1 MSYSKMEG
9 EQSSDVGKSVDD
21 LTDGQHAI
29 SVSVILDNPSLDVTN
44 LGDDLTGVVV
54 VGDVVPELLSLRL
67 IELSVLVGIVV
78 VKNPLAVLPKLPLL
92 RRYVDIVVN
101 DRGSVLSGVG
111 GIGGVGVVIV
121 VFRRISRSGTLE
133 AHDTSLRFYGVN
145 ELSKGDLA
153 VSV

>member
-1 MSYSKMEG
+1 MSHSKMKG
-9 EQSSDVGKSVDD
+9 EQSSDIVESIKD
-21 LTDGQHAI
+21 LTNGQLAV
-29 SVSVILDNPSLDVTN
+29 SVSVILDNPSLDVAD

-92 RRYVDIVVN
+92 RRYIEIVVN

-111 GIGGVGVVIV
+111 GVGVVIV
-121 VFRRISRSGTLE
+121 VFKRGRYLFSLE

-145 ELSKGDLA
+145 KLSKGDLA

>member
-1 MSYSKMEG
+1 MVG
-9 EQSSDVGKSVDD
+9 EQSSDVGESVDD
-21 LTDGQHAI
+21 LADGQLAI
-29 SVSVILDNPSLDVTN
+29 SVSVILDNPSLDVAD

-92 RRYVDIVVN
+92 WRYIGIGVN
-101 DRGSVLSGVG
+101 DRGSILGGVG

-121 VFRRISRSGTLE
+121 VFRNVISLK
-133 AHDTSLRFYGVN
+133 AHDTSLRLYGVN
-145 ELSKGDLA
+145 KLSKSDFA

>member
-1 MSYSKMEG
+1 MEG
-9 EQSSDVGKSVDD
+9 EQSSDMGESVDD
-21 LTDGQHAI
+21 IADVQHAI

-121 VFRRISRSGTLE
+121 VFRRISRSDRSGGR
-133 AHDTSLRFYGVN
+133 S
-145 ELSKGDLA
+145 
-153 VSV
+153 